1 MKQPNQSYTREFKA
15 EAVKLVTEQG
25 LGVEAAANRLGIP
38 KGTMGNWVAIA
49 RASTRTAAPV
59 SPGSRSAAELEE
71 ENARLRK
78 ELAEARMERDILK
91 KATAYFAKESLPGT
105 RS

>member
-1 MKQPNQSYTREFKA
+1 MSKRNKTYPPEFRA
-15 EAVKLVTEQG
+15 EAVKMVLEQR
-25 LGVEAAANRLGIP
+25 LPQEAAAQRLGIP
-38 KGTMGNWVAIA
+38 KGTLAGWMAA
-49 RASTRTAAPV
+49 AKASKTPAA
-59 SPGSRSAAELEE
+59 SGARSAAELEV

-91 KATAYFAKESLPGT
+91 KATAYFARESLPGT

>member
-1 MKQPNQSYTREFKA
+1 MERKQDYSLEFRE

-25 LGVEAAANRLGIP
+25 LTQGEAARRLTIP
-38 KGTMGNWVAIA
+38 KGTLANWVVAA
-49 RASTRTAAPV
+49 RGKSPNMLAGHRTAGEV
-59 SPGSRSAAELEE
+59 EQ
-71 ENARLRK
+71 ENHRLRK

-91 KATAYFAKESLPGT
+91 KATAYFARESLPGT